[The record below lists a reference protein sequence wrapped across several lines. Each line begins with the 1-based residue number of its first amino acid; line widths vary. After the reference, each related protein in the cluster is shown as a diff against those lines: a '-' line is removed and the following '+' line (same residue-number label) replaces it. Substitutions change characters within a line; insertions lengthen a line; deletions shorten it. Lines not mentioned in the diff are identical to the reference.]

1 MTSQSESS
9 LRRVEVER
17 VALGEYRATNERGG
31 SLTLHADPTD
41 FTAVEL
47 LLASIGACTLADV
60 DHITTRRAEPE
71 LLSVEVAGDKVSD
84 EKEGNIMRNL
94 TVTFHARYPQGED
107 GDAARDV
114 LPKAVTRSHD
124 RLCTVGRTVQTASPI
139 NSVVGEPDPTA

>member
-1 MTSQSESS
+1 MTSKNEGS

-47 LLASIGACTLADV
+47 LLAAIGACTLADV

-71 LLSVEVAGDKVSD
+71 SLSVEVTGDKVSD
-84 EKEGNIMRNL
+84 DDEGNIMRNL
-94 TVTFHARYPQGED
+94 TVTFHARYPEGEE
-107 GDAARDV
+107 GDTAREI

-124 RLCTVGRTVQTASPI
+124 RLCTVGRTVQAASPI
-139 NSVVGEPDPTA
+139 DSIVDEPTA

>member
-1 MTSQSESS
+1 MTSKNEIS

-17 VALGEYRATNERGG
+17 VALGEYRATNFRGG

-47 LLASIGACTLADV
+47 LLTAIGACTLADV

-71 LLSVEVAGDKVSD
+71 SLSVEVTGDKISD
-84 EKEGNIMRNL
+84 DAEGNIMRNL
-94 TVTFHARYPQGED
+94 TVTFHARYPGGED
-107 GDAARDV
+107 GDAAREI
-114 LPKAVTRSHD
+114 LPRAVARSHD

-139 NSVVGEPDPTA
+139 ESVVNETGA